1 MMQLLMLKIKLIQDA
16 GNKLKNYRQ
25 INSTIY
31 DSLEPCIMCL
41 GVRISRIVFGAYDT
55 KSGACGSFTN
65 LANTSFFN
73 LKILTE
79 DGILRGAM

>member
-1 MMQLLMLKIKLIQDA
+1 
-16 GNKLKNYRQ
+16 
-25 INSTIY
+25 
-31 DSLEPCIMCL
+31 MCL
-41 GVRISRIVFGAYDT
+41 GVKISRIVFGAYDT

-79 DGILRGAM
+79 DGILGEQCENYLKIFLKCGEKK